1 MEKRALNVEKF
12 IATLI
17 FLRESNSL
25 FSLTMISFPR
35 LQFINHFV
43 LKHKR
48 DIISDY
54 WKNPKIAAYSNGPW

>member
-17 FLRESNSL
+17 ILRESNSL
-25 FSLTMISFPR
+25 FSLTMKSFPR

-48 DIISDY
+48 DIISD
-54 WKNPKIAAYSNGPW
+54 